1 MATQIDCFS
10 NVYRKEL
17 PSKLTKLWLND
28 VLYFLQTRL
37 IMRNR
42 TRKEAARILA
52 EEEEAKKPKIIPHW
66 KKSYLENLQK
76 MQELEEEEN
85 NPEENPTTADD
96 EGDNE
101 VQTDEDIEE
110 ELDKFEGSPKK
121 ILKRDSS
128 VYSDIPEDV
137 VQDIQAEQEIE
148 EEIEEKEAGNDMT
161 TVKLH
166 INYEKGC
173 SVNELAEVL
182 QNQWH
187 SNFKDYSI
195 QRIKNGQDFDIFSVS
210 LKVPKTILPEHY
222 FVYKGRK
229 PSDTRFRN
237 LVLLEQESFWT

>member
-1 MATQIDCFS
+1 
-10 NVYRKEL
+10 
-17 PSKLTKLWLND
+17 
-28 VLYFLQTRL
+28 
-37 IMRNR
+37 MRNR

-76 MQELEEEEN
+76 MQQVEEEEVP
-85 NPEENPTTADD
+85 PEENPTA
-96 EGDNE
+96 EEE
-101 VQTDEDIEE
+101 VETDEDIEE
-110 ELDKFEGSPKK
+110 ELDKFEGNHKK

-137 VQDIQAEQEIE
+137 VQDNQIIEQEIE
-148 EEIEEKEAGNDMT
+148 EEIEDKEGASNDMT

-173 SVNELAEVL
+173 SVSELAEVL

-187 SNFKDYSI
+187 SNFTDYSI
-195 QRIKNGQDFDIFSVS
+195 ERIQNGQDSDIFSVS

-229 PSDTRFRN
+229 PSDSRFRN
-237 LVLLEQESFWT
+237 LVLLEQESFGRKSL

>member
-1 MATQIDCFS
+1 
-10 NVYRKEL
+10 
-17 PSKLTKLWLND
+17 
-28 VLYFLQTRL
+28 
-37 IMRNR
+37 MRNR

-76 MQELEEEEN
+76 MQQLEEEEN
-85 NPEENPTTADD
+85 PPAENPTAD
-96 EGDNE
+96 ESINE
-101 VQTDEDIEE
+101 VLTDEDIEE
-110 ELDKFEGSPKK
+110 ELDKFEGNPKK

-137 VQDIQAEQEIE
+137 VQDSQIDQEIE
-148 EEIEEKEAGNDMT
+148 EEIEDKEGGNDMI

-187 SNFKDYSI
+187 SNFKD
-195 QRIKNGQDFDIFSVS
+195 QR
-210 LKVPKTILPEHY
+210 
-222 FVYKGRK
+222 
-229 PSDTRFRN
+229 
-237 LVLLEQESFWT
+237 

>member
-1 MATQIDCFS
+1 
-10 NVYRKEL
+10 
-17 PSKLTKLWLND
+17 
-28 VLYFLQTRL
+28 
-37 IMRNR
+37 MRNR

-76 MQELEEEEN
+76 MQELEEE
-85 NPEENPTTADD
+85 NPPSENPAGD
-96 EGDNE
+96 EIDNG

-110 ELDKFEGSPKK
+110 ELDKFEQSPKK

-137 VQDIQAEQEIE
+137 VQDSQEQEIE
-148 EEIEEKEAGNDMT
+148 EEIEAKDANDMT
-161 TVKLH
+161 TVKLR
-166 INYEKGC
+166 INYDKGC

-182 QNQWH
+182 QSQWH

-195 QRIKNGQDFDIFSVS
+195 QRIQNGQDFDIFSVS

-222 FVYKGRK
+222 FVYKGGK
-229 PSDTRFRN
+229 TSDARFRN
-237 LVLLEQESFWT
+237 LVLLEQESFWTYYCFH

>member
-1 MATQIDCFS
+1 
-10 NVYRKEL
+10 
-17 PSKLTKLWLND
+17 
-28 VLYFLQTRL
+28 
-37 IMRNR
+37 MRNR
-42 TRKEAARILA
+42 TRKEAAKIMA

-66 KKSYLENLQK
+66 KKSYYENLQK
-76 MQELEEEEN
+76 MKELDEEEDKEENPEEEN
-85 NPEENPTTADD
+85 ATAEDD
-96 EGDNE
+96 HID

-110 ELDKFEGSPKK
+110 ELDKFKESPKR

-137 VQDIQAEQEIE
+137 VQESHDQEIE
-148 EEIEEKEAGNDMT
+148 EEIEEANDMT

-182 QNQWH
+182 QSQWH

-195 QRIKNGQDFDIFSVS
+195 ERLKNGQDFDLFSVS

-229 PSDTRFRN
+229 PSDRRFRN
-237 LVLLEQESFWT
+237 LVLLEQESF

>member
-1 MATQIDCFS
+1 
-10 NVYRKEL
+10 
-17 PSKLTKLWLND
+17 
-28 VLYFLQTRL
+28 
-37 IMRNR
+37 MRNR

-76 MQELEEEEN
+76 MQQLEEEEEN
-85 NPEENPTTADD
+85 LPGENPTAD
-96 EGDNE
+96 ESINE
-101 VQTDEDIEE
+101 VLTDEDIEE
-110 ELDKFEGSPKK
+110 ELDKFDVNPKK

-137 VQDIQAEQEIE
+137 VQDSQIDQEIE
-148 EEIEEKEAGNDMT
+148 EDIEDKEGANDMT
-161 TVKLH
+161 TVKLR

-187 SNFKDYSI
+187 SNFKDYSVKRI
-195 QRIKNGQDFDIFSVS
+195 QNGQDSDIFSVS

-229 PSDTRFRN
+229 PSDSRFRN
-237 LVLLEQESFWT
+237 LVLLEQESF

>member
-1 MATQIDCFS
+1 MS
-10 NVYRKEL
+10 
-17 PSKLTKLWLND
+17 
-28 VLYFLQTRL
+28 LQPRL

-76 MQELEEEEN
+76 MQELEEEKIPPAEEN
-85 NPEENPTTADD
+85 NTVDK
-96 EGDNE
+96 GVNE
-101 VQTDEDIEE
+101 VQTDDDIEE

-137 VQDIQAEQEIE
+137 VQDNQVEQEIE
-148 EEIEEKEAGNDMT
+148 EEIEDKEEAGNDMT
-161 TVKLH
+161 TVKLR

-195 QRIKNGQDFDIFSVS
+195 QRIQNGQDSDIFSVS
-210 LKVPKTILPEHY
+210 VSVPKTILPEHY

-229 PSDTRFRN
+229 PSDSRFRN
-237 LVLLEQESFWT
+237 LVLLEQESF